1 MIKKRS
7 MMNKRE
13 RIIDEIFKRKDEMG
27 VSRYKLSKDTGIS
40 EGALKLMEEKRGMTL
55 SSFLKICDA
64 LKLKINLEKVD

>member
-55 SSFLKICDA
+55 NSFLKICDA

>member
-1 MIKKRS
+1 

-55 SSFLKICDA
+55 NSFLKICDA

>member
-1 MIKKRS
+1 

>member
-1 MIKKRS
+1 
-7 MMNKRE
+7 MNKRE